1 MAEGILRKGDSI
13 EFMVTD
19 LAEKEQ
25 CFGRLDN
32 GMAVMVSGMLAIG
45 DRVSAKIKKVKQRY
59 IEAIVVEVLEAS
71 PDRTEPVCSYFG
83 VCGGCKL
90 MHIRYDAQLVYKQK
104 KVKDALEHLGDFV
117 APPVMAALASPDPV
131 HYRNKIEFSCS
142 NMRYLLVEE
151 LSLEELERPKGFALG
166 FHTPGNFEKVIDI
179 DYCFLAKESMN
190 RVLALTRQ
198 FALDNA
204 LEPYGAKAH
213 TGFLRNLVVRFSE
226 NREEVMVNLVTS
238 WYDEALME
246 RYRMHL
252 ESGMPGQKMT
262 VVNNVTERKN
272 TVATGEKEF
281 LLSGSGYITEQLG
294 GLDFRISA
302 NSFFQTNSS
311 QAEVLYHSI
320 LEVAGLRLED
330 TVYDLYCGTGTIT
343 LYMAKYCRQVVG
355 LEVVESS
362 INDARSNAALNGV
375 GNAAFFQVDLKDFH
389 AMLHTLASYDA
400 PGVIITDPPR
410 AGMHPKALSTMLRL
424 RPRRIVYVSCNPAS
438 LARDG
443 KEICLQGYR
452 LLSVQPVDMFPHTSH
467 IESVACF
474 ERRLRAGYSGSG
486 GLITAGSEGDFVD
499 SQAMN
504 FSTSLLMAAK
514 TAEMTA
520 ASSIKPI
527 TGRKSAMASKGET
540 K

>member
-474 ERRLRAGYSGSG
+474 ERDDSVQVTQVQAG
-486 GLITAGSEGDFVD
+486 
-499 SQAMN
+499 
-504 FSTSLLMAAK
+504 
-514 TAEMTA
+514 
-520 ASSIKPI
+520 
-527 TGRKSAMASKGET
+527 
-540 K
+540 

>member
-1 MAEGILRKGDSI
+1 MAEDMLRKGDTI
-13 EFMVTD
+13 ELAVTD

-59 IEAIVVEVLEAS
+59 IEAIAVEVLEPS

-90 MHIRYDAQLVYKQK
+90 MHIRYEAQLLYKQK
-104 KVKDALEHLGDFV
+104 KVKDALEHLGDFM
-117 APPVMAALASPDPV
+117 APPVMAALASQTPV

-142 NMRYLLVEE
+142 NMRYLLPAE
-151 LSLEELERPKGFALG
+151 LSLEELQRPKGFALG

-179 DYCFLAKESMN
+179 DYCYLAKESMN
-190 RVLALTRQ
+190 RVLALTRE
-198 FALDNA
+198 FALANA

-246 RYRMHL
+246 RYRIHL
-252 ESGMPGQKMT
+252 ESGMPDQKMT
-262 VVNNVTERKN
+262 LVNNVTERKN

-281 LLSGSGYITEQLG
+281 LLSGAGYITERLG

-311 QAEVLYHSI
+311 QAEVLYHTI
-320 LEVAGLRLED
+320 LEVAGLRVED

-362 INDARSNAALNGV
+362 INDARSNAELNGV

-389 AMLHTLASYDA
+389 AMLDMLASYDA

-410 AGMHPKALSTMLRL
+410 AGMHAKALSTMLRL
-424 RPRRIVYVSCNPAS
+424 SPRRIVYVSCNPAS

-443 KEICLQGYR
+443 KEICLHGYT

-474 ERRLRAGYSGSG
+474 ERDDAAPV
-486 GLITAGSEGDFVD
+486 T
-499 SQAMN
+499 QAQE
-504 FSTSLLMAAK
+504 S
-514 TAEMTA
+514 
-520 ASSIKPI
+520 
-527 TGRKSAMASKGET
+527 
-540 K
+540 

>member
-1 MAEGILRKGDSI
+1 MEDGNTLRKGDTI
-13 EFMVTD
+13 ELTVTD

-59 IEAIVVEVLEAS
+59 IEAIAVEVLEAS

-90 MHIRYDAQLVYKQK
+90 MHIRYEAQLVYKQK

-117 APPVMAALASPDPV
+117 APPVMEALACRDPF

-142 NMRYLLVEE
+142 NMRYLLPEE
-151 LSLEELERPKGFALG
+151 LSMERLARPKEFALG

-179 DYCFLAKESMN
+179 DYCYLAKESMN
-190 RVLALTRQ
+190 RVLALTRE
-198 FALDNA
+198 FALANA
-204 LEPYGAKAH
+204 LVPYGAKAH

-238 WYDEALME
+238 WYDEPLME

-252 ESGMPGQKMT
+252 ESGMAGQKMT

-281 LLSGSGYITEQLG
+281 TLSGAGYITERLG
-294 GLDFRISA
+294 ALDFRISA

-311 QAEVLYHSI
+311 QAELLYQSI
-320 LEVAGLRLED
+320 LEVAGLRAED

-343 LYMAKYCRQVVG
+343 LYLAKHCRQVVG

-362 INDARSNAALNGV
+362 INDARSNAAFNNID
-375 GNAAFFQVDLKDFH
+375 NAAFFQVDLKDFQG
-389 AMLHTLASYDA
+389 MLDLLGSYDA

-424 RPRRIVYVSCNPAS
+424 RPRRIIYVSCNPAS

-443 KEICLQGYR
+443 KEICLQGYK

-474 ERRLRAGYSGSG
+474 ERV
-486 GLITAGSEGDFVD
+486 GLVPVTPAPQS
-499 SQAMN
+499 
-504 FSTSLLMAAK
+504 
-514 TAEMTA
+514 
-520 ASSIKPI
+520 
-527 TGRKSAMASKGET
+527 
-540 K
+540 

>member
-1 MAEGILRKGDSI
+1 MEDGNTFRKGDTI
-13 EFMVTD
+13 ELTVTD

-59 IEAIVVEVLEAS
+59 IEAIAVEVLEAS

-117 APPVMAALASPDPV
+117 APPVMEALACREPF

-142 NMRYLLVEE
+142 NMRYLLPEE
-151 LSLEELERPKGFALG
+151 LSMETLARPKEFALG

-179 DYCFLAKESMN
+179 DYCYLAKESMN
-190 RVLALTRQ
+190 RVLALTRE
-198 FALDNA
+198 FALANA
-204 LEPYGAKAH
+204 LVPYGAKAH

-238 WYDEALME
+238 WYDEPLME

-252 ESGMPGQKMT
+252 ESGMAGQKMT

-281 LLSGSGYITEQLG
+281 TLSGAGYITERLG
-294 GLDFRISA
+294 ALDFRISA

-311 QAEVLYHSI
+311 QAELLYQSI
-320 LEVAGLRLED
+320 LEVAGLRAED

-343 LYMAKYCRQVVG
+343 LYLAKHCRQVVG

-362 INDARSNAALNGV
+362 INDARSNAAFNSIDNV
-375 GNAAFFQVDLKDFH
+375 AFFQVDLKDFQG
-389 AMLHTLASYDA
+389 MLDLLGSYDA

-424 RPRRIVYVSCNPAS
+424 RPRRIIYVSCNPAS

-443 KEICLQGYR
+443 KEICLQGYK

-474 ERRLRAGYSGSG
+474 ERV
-486 GLITAGSEGDFVD
+486 GLVTVTPAPQS
-499 SQAMN
+499 
-504 FSTSLLMAAK
+504 
-514 TAEMTA
+514 
-520 ASSIKPI
+520 
-527 TGRKSAMASKGET
+527 
-540 K
+540 

>member
-1 MAEGILRKGDSI
+1 MEDGNTFRKGDTI
-13 EFMVTD
+13 ELTVTD

-59 IEAIVVEVLEAS
+59 IEAIAVEVLEAS
-71 PDRTEPVCSYFG
+71 PDRTEPVCTYFG

-117 APPVMAALASPDPV
+117 APPVMAALACREPF

-142 NMRYLLVEE
+142 NMRYLLPEE
-151 LSLEELERPKGFALG
+151 LSMETLARPKEFALG

-179 DYCFLAKESMN
+179 DYCYLAKESMN
-190 RVLALTRQ
+190 RVLALTRE
-198 FALDNA
+198 FALANA
-204 LEPYGAKAH
+204 LVPYGAKAH

-238 WYDEALME
+238 WYDEPLME

-252 ESGMPGQKMT
+252 ESGMAGQKMT

-272 TVATGEKEF
+272 TVSTGEKEF
-281 LLSGSGYITEQLG
+281 TLSGAGYITERLG
-294 GLDFRISA
+294 ALDFRISA

-311 QAEVLYHSI
+311 QAELLYQSI
-320 LEVAGLRLED
+320 LEVAGLRAED

-343 LYMAKYCRQVVG
+343 LYLAKHCRQVVG

-362 INDARSNAALNGV
+362 ISDARSNAAFNSIDNV
-375 GNAAFFQVDLKDFH
+375 AFFQVDLKDFQG
-389 AMLHTLASYDA
+389 MLDLLGSYDA

-424 RPRRIVYVSCNPAS
+424 RPRRIIYVSCNPAS

-443 KEICLQGYR
+443 KEICLQGYK

-474 ERRLRAGYSGSG
+474 ERV
-486 GLITAGSEGDFVD
+486 GLVPVTPAPQS
-499 SQAMN
+499 
-504 FSTSLLMAAK
+504 
-514 TAEMTA
+514 
-520 ASSIKPI
+520 
-527 TGRKSAMASKGET
+527 
-540 K
+540 

>member
-1 MAEGILRKGDSI
+1 MEDGNTLRKGDTI
-13 EFMVTD
+13 ELTVTD

-59 IEAIVVEVLEAS
+59 IEAIAVEVLEAS

-117 APPVMAALASPDPV
+117 APPVMEALACREPF

-142 NMRYLLVEE
+142 NMRYLLPEE
-151 LSLEELERPKGFALG
+151 LSMERLSRPKEFALG

-179 DYCFLAKESMN
+179 DYCYLAKESMN
-190 RVLALTRQ
+190 RVLALTRE
-198 FALDNA
+198 FALANA
-204 LEPYGAKAH
+204 LVPYGAKAH

-238 WYDEALME
+238 WYDEPLME

-252 ESGMPGQKMT
+252 ESGMAGQKMT

-281 LLSGSGYITEQLG
+281 TLSGAGYITERLG
-294 GLDFRISA
+294 ALDFRISA

-311 QAEVLYHSI
+311 QAELLYQSI
-320 LEVAGLRLED
+320 LEVAGLRAED

-343 LYMAKYCRQVVG
+343 LYLAMHCRQVVG

-362 INDARSNAALNGV
+362 ISDARSNAAFNSIDNV
-375 GNAAFFQVDLKDFH
+375 AFFQVDLKDFQG
-389 AMLHTLASYDA
+389 MLDLLGSYDA

-424 RPRRIVYVSCNPAS
+424 RPRRIIYVSCNPAS

-443 KEICLQGYR
+443 KEICLQGYK

-474 ERRLRAGYSGSG
+474 EIAG
-486 GLITAGSEGDFVD
+486 
-499 SQAMN
+499 QAPVTPALQ
-504 FSTSLLMAAK
+504 S
-514 TAEMTA
+514 
-520 ASSIKPI
+520 
-527 TGRKSAMASKGET
+527 
-540 K
+540 